1 MLALSTIGLDET
13 RVKLV
18 ADPNGDAMHTEIQ
31 FSSSVGSMKLDWYGV
46 PSKLNASTSADV
58 PFAVV
63 KALRNLSSTVFYGI

>member
-18 ADPNGDAMHTEIQ
+18 ADPNSDQMHTEISI
-31 FSSSVGSMKLDWYGV
+31 SSSVGNMKLDWYGA